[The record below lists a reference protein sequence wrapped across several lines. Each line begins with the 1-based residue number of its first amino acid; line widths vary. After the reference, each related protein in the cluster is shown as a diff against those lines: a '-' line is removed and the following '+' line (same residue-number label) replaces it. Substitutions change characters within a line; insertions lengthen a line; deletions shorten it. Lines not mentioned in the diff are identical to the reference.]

1 MAAFI
6 RLESRCGKCKTSSFS
21 RFGSIRSGPKCS
33 TERITKSAFHQGTR
47 SRLSKAQA
55 PLLQHW
61 GHFSYECNILP
72 FAVLLLTEFRGIF
85 IFSKT
90 DFFFHLLTT
99 SLFHRLMRQLRF
111 LPGLLLDL
119 SERARFLD
127 NYMSFALVR
136 SCEVLSSGCELGFA
150 KTRFSPYM
158 FSSIRIPKVGFN
170 TNMQFS

>member
-6 RLESRCGKCKTSSFS
+6 RLESRFGKCKTSSFS

-47 SRLSKAQA
+47 SRLSKARA

-61 GHFSYECNILP
+61 GHFSYECNVLP
-72 FAVLLLTEFRGIF
+72 FAVLPLSVRVLRSSEEYLYLAKQI
-85 IFSKT
+85 
-90 DFFFHLLTT
+90 FFFHLLTT
-99 SLFHRLMRQLRF
+99 SIFHRLIRQLRF

-150 KTRFSPYM
+150 KTRFSPNM
-158 FSSIRIPKVGFN
+158 FSSIRIPKL
-170 TNMQFS
+170 